1 MSRNT
6 YSRRSAQDS
15 ALAGKLS
22 HSEAPPEPV
31 DCHQVHGG
39 VEAEQ
44 DEDWEVEVVLRAL
57 R

>member
-6 YSRRSAQDS
+6 YSRHGAHDS

-22 HSEAPPEPV
+22 HSEAPPQPV
-31 DCHQVHGG
+31 DCHQVHDG